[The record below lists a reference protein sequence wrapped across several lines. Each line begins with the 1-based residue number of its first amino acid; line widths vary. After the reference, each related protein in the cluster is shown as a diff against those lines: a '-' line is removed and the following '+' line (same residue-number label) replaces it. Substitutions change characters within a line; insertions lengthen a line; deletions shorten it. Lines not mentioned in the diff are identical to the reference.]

1 VSRRIALSFLIAISM
16 VLSAAWSRHHPA
28 AAVVELVL
36 LHLFFLADVQV
47 RPAVV
52 GADEDRPGQVL
63 ASKAYMAGLVYLP
76 LLTSAGY
83 GLAVAPLLGL
93 ALTVLGA
100 LVTLCA
106 RVELGGMGTETLVI
120 VPDHRLHTRGLYR
133 LIRHPIYCGF
143 SLAFLGHQVAFR
155 SLPGLLLWA
164 LFTVHII
171 HRRIRREEEM
181 LLRHFGDR
189 YQRYM
194 QATWRMFPCLY

>member
-1 VSRRIALSFLIAISM
+1 M
-16 VLSAAWSRHHPA
+16 VVTVGWSRHHPV

-36 LHLFFLADVQV
+36 LHLFFLADVLR

-52 GADEDRPGQVL
+52 GAEQDTPRQVL
-63 ASKAYMAGLVYLP
+63 ASKVYMAGLVYLP
-76 LLTSAGY
+76 LATSAGY
-83 GLAVAPLLGL
+83 GPAVAPLLGT
-93 ALTVLGA
+93 ALTGLGA
-100 LVTLCA
+100 LVTLWA
-106 RVELGGMGTETLVI
+106 RVELGGMGTETLAI
-120 VPDHRLHTRGLYR
+120 LPDHRLHTGGLYR
-133 LIRHPIYCGF
+133 IIRHPIYCGF

-181 LLRHFGDR
+181 LLSHFGDR

-194 QATWRMFPCLY
+194 AATWRMFPCLY